1 MHCICLWK
9 GPLPTLAFPATSELR
24 LPCSKLTS
32 PLQNGC
38 IWIPRHG
45 ELPEY
50 KLASSPHIIMRGP
63 NECKNHRPPEN
74 FIYLTLN
81 SYFIV
86 RTDTL
91 QRKSLKIKIPQK
103 GPSENTHSAGEKS
116 PAWSILHTSQY
127 STDACYFT
135 SFSNWGNCNTEK
147 WKSFGQN
154 KMVTDAEP
162 VWTLIWSE
170 LGFSMIISS
179 QNTYSENHLGRQA
192 DWPCT
197 GPAQTAHY
205 LFFLHLWLVF
215 TNPLCKT
222 SSASETYTCKCR
234 LRTTYFYTRALLR
247 KWICIFGDS
256 FLDSNTDAA

>member
-116 PAWSILHTSQY
+116 PAWSILHTFLFHQKGVIHHNILQMLAILLLFPTGETVILRNGSRSVKIKWWQIL
-127 STDACYFT
+127 SLSGHWFDQ
-135 SFSNWGNCNTEK
+135 NWGFP
-147 WKSFGQN
+147 W
-154 KMVTDAEP
+154 
-162 VWTLIWSE
+162 
-170 LGFSMIISS
+170 
-179 QNTYSENHLGRQA
+179 
-192 DWPCT
+192 
-197 GPAQTAHY
+197 
-205 LFFLHLWLVF
+205 
-215 TNPLCKT
+215 
-222 SSASETYTCKCR
+222 
-234 LRTTYFYTRALLR
+234 
-247 KWICIFGDS
+247 
-256 FLDSNTDAA
+256 